1 MKKVIGLLFASGLLS
16 ACQLNRDGA
25 VGSEKGSLYM
35 PGAAGP
41 ELTVC
46 TQELDALRQVSV
58 PAWQI
63 RNTELSSILTQ
74 EKVYRNVRDNISKGS
89 VTIMDA
95 AYTYKISRVCNDI
108 SNDLTHELVEKVEK
122 AYQPRSNPPFTIT
135 GPN

>member
-1 MKKVIGLLFASGLLS
+1 MKKVIGLLIASGLLS

-35 PGAAGP
+35 PDAARP

-46 TQELDALRQVSV
+46 TQELHALHQVSV

-122 AYQPRSNPPFTIT
+122 AYQLRSNPPFTIT